1 MDFIELE
8 TFLAAA
14 ETLNLTKAAE
24 NLFVSQSTITHR
36 LKKLEDEL
44 QYKLFLR
51 QKGKRSIALT
61 LRGEEFLSIARRWIT
76 LYQEMELLKNNVSKT
91 LSIASVDSVILTA
104 LPPILRE
111 LSKKEYGVNVTLQT
125 EHTPQ
130 IYDLVRKR
138 EIDIGFA
145 SADAKLPEIE
155 TVPVFRQR
163 YVLIKPCSNPEPVKQ
178 IHPSELDPSCEIFE
192 PWGHTYMN
200 WHDYW
205 WPTKTPH
212 IRIDSLTALTNFLD
226 DENYWS
232 IVPENSLTS
241 VLRHYSVQVFE
252 ILEGPE
258 DRVYYMVKNKYP
270 NKQSI
275 AGIRLFE
282 QFLWNSSRDRT
293 VP

>member
-1 MDFIELE
+1 MDFMELE

-24 NLFVSQSTITHR
+24 TLFVSQSTVTHR
-36 LKKLEDEL
+36 LKKLEEEL
-44 QYKLFLR
+44 QYKLFFR

-61 LRGEEFLSIARRWIT
+61 LRGEEFMSIARRWIS
-76 LYQEMELLKNNVSKT
+76 LYQEMELLKNNVSKS

-104 LPPILRE
+104 LPSILRE
-111 LSKKEYGVNVTLQT
+111 LSKKEHGINVSLQT

-130 IYDLVRKR
+130 IYDLVQKR
-138 EIDIGFA
+138 EVDIGIA

-155 TVPVFRQR
+155 TIPVFRQR
-163 YVLIKPCSNPEPVKQ
+163 YVLIRPCKDPGPVRQ

-192 PWGHTYMN
+192 PWGHDYMK

-205 WPTKTPH
+205 WPTMTPH

-232 IVPENSLTS
+232 IVPESSLNT
-241 VLRHYSVQVFE
+241 VLKHYQVQAFE
-252 ILEGPE
+252 LQEGPE
-258 DRVYYMVKNKYP
+258 ERLYYLVKNKYP
-270 NKQSI
+270 NRQSI

-282 QFLWNSSRDRT
+282 QMLEPFMD
-293 VP
+293 VQP